1 MSPEGPTR
9 ATEHL
14 PPPRRQPG
22 LLRMDNHWPNLS
34 RGFEPRLLRR
44 KGGGG
49 GRRMG
54 IAGCFGAG
62 VVGWGRGV
70 SSVRVTVA

>member
-34 RGFEPRLLRR
+34 RGFGPRLLRR

-49 GRRMG
+49 GGGRVLQDVLG
-54 IAGCFGAG
+54 Q
-62 VVGWGRGV
+62 GWWGGGEV
-70 SSVRVTVA
+70 CPVCGLL